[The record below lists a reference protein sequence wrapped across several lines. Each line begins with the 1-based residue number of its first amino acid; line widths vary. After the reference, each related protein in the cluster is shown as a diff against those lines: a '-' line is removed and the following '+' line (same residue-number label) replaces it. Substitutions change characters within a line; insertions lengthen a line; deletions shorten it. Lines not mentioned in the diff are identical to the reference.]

1 MLDSL
6 TNPAA
11 PTISGSDQSRS
22 STARRKTSDLRDG
35 HNSAAKSPHAN
46 GHDASIH
53 ALNQASAVVRANGK
67 SEHGVYSFLGV
78 PHGLTGVAK
87 RTLDLV
93 IAIPTLIFVAPL
105 MLALAIAI
113 RLQDGGPALFR
124 QRRIGRGGKEFT
136 CYKFR
141 SMLVDAP
148 ARLEALLARDPEARE
163 EWARDQKLR
172 NDPRITKLGAFLR
185 KTSLDEVP
193 QLFNIIRGEMS
204 IVGPRPIVHAEIVR
218 YEELFLYYCAAKP
231 GVTGLWQ
238 VSGRNDVTYRERV
251 LMDAEYAKSWNLWKD
266 IKIILATLPAVLFSR
281 GAY

>member
-1 MLDSL
+1 
-6 TNPAA
+6 
-11 PTISGSDQSRS
+11 
-22 STARRKTSDLRDG
+22 
-35 HNSAAKSPHAN
+35 
-46 GHDASIH
+46 
-53 ALNQASAVVRANGK
+53 
-67 SEHGVYSFLGV
+67 
-78 PHGLTGVAK
+78 
-87 RTLDLV
+87 
-93 IAIPTLIFVAPL
+93 
-105 MLALAIAI
+105 
-113 RLQDGGPALFR
+113 
-124 QRRIGRGGKEFT
+124 
-136 CYKFR
+136 
-141 SMLVDAP
+141 MLVDAP